1 MYPAPGLSE
10 RLAETGQFP
19 PLMTR
24 KLGGRASA
32 GLLIEAAVCLVL
44 ALGFKLD
51 AIASIGS
58 AVAPVI
64 FTLITAAHLRIRS
77 ETGASLPILVLA
89 IVAAAAV
96 FVTFVFTTLI
106 HEPASMVTLL
116 GVLVAAS
123 HWTWAGSTS
132 TPGRR
137 KVELAERD
145 TAAAQLARLYAAVID
160 QAADP
165 AYALRHLGP
174 LLLRALGELQA
185 TPAARPAAKP
195 ERSRP
200 NQIERLRAAHVNSPA
215 KRKRMGA
222 V

>member
-1 MYPAPGLSE
+1 M
-10 RLAETGQFP
+10 
-19 PLMTR
+19 
-24 KLGGRASA
+24 
-32 GLLIEAAVCLVL
+32 
-44 ALGFKLD
+44 
-51 AIASIGS
+51 
-58 AVAPVI
+58 
-64 FTLITAAHLRIRS
+64 
-77 ETGASLPILVLA
+77 
-89 IVAAAAV
+89 
-96 FVTFVFTTLI
+96 
-106 HEPASMVTLL
+106 
-116 GVLVAAS
+116 
-123 HWTWAGSTS
+123 
-132 TPGRR
+132 
-137 KVELAERD
+137 ELAERD
-145 TAAAQLARLYAAVID
+145 TAVAQLARLYAAVID